1 MVARQPDTPSTC
13 ILSYWRFR
21 RCDLLRDGEIK
32 FIPPTSVV
40 QSEISLEA
48 VL

>member
-1 MVARQPDTPSTC
+1 MVARQLDTLST

-21 RCDLLRDGEIK
+21 RCDLLRDGEMK
-32 FIPPTSVV
+32 FIPSTSVV